1 MLISISDLDLAISTL
16 ERLNIM
22 SRVPEPPTPRAYR
35 LLPVFARSLRHA
47 LTGGGDH
54 KSFGV
59 PTEPPQSEQVDIEF
73 LDKFARGQWEAIL
86 FFMVGT
92 TGVGPISQSNIS
104 EGTKQVLEQGNFV
117 TRQRNNVTIT
127 KDGFTFLLQE
137 ANTQVWSLLIV
148 YLEFSET
155 VSDHLLTNL

>member
-1 MLISISDLDLAISTL
+1 MLIRISDLDVALSTL
-16 ERLNIM
+16 ERLNIITK
-22 SRVPEPPTPRAYR
+22 VLEPPTPRAYR
-35 LLPVFARSLRHA
+35 LLPEFAKSLRHA
-47 LTGGGDH
+47 LTGGDH

-92 TGVGPISQSNIS
+92 TGIGPTSQSNIS

-117 TRQRNNVTIT
+117 TRQRNSATIT

-137 ANTQVWSLLIV
+137 ANTQIWSLLIV

-155 VSDHLLTNL
+155 VSAHLRTHL